1 MKGRY
6 PEYPATPISD
16 IREMFLRSCEKFG
29 DRTALQYK
37 KANRWIPISY
47 RELRAEAEAVACG
60 LAAIGLSPGESK
72 LAIVGDN
79 RPEWAIV
86 YLAAACVG
94 IVCVPIDRDLR
105 ETEVYHILYL
115 SGAQTVV
122 GDAKHMDMLQ
132 EVRKKLPQQLTV
144 INMDEGGEAEDPMP
158 FARLKAQGC
167 ERMAAGK
174 NDFLEQQVSPDHLLS
189 ILFTSGTMGNSKGV
203 MLTHGNIAANIYDVV
218 RWVKIS
224 SEDRLLS
231 VLPLHH
237 SYECTVGFLLALYI
251 GGSISYAESL
261 RRFAENVAE
270 TKATAVLGVPL
281 LWHNAYKKLEA
292 GMAEKGPWKVRAAK
306 RVASVCQGVFRLDIR
321 RRLFAEVHRRFGG
334 SLRLLISGGA
344 AIDPSVVRGFREL
357 GFSFLQGYGL
367 TESSPII
374 SANRD
379 HAFKDGSAGLP
390 LPSVEVRIA
399 ADGEILARGPNIMKG
414 YYNNPAATQE
424 ALEDGWLHTGDL
436 GYLDEDGFLFIQG
449 RKKSA
454 IVTPGGKKV
463 YPEEVE
469 AEILKSS
476 FVLECLVWG
485 HESED
490 PNHHVEVQAI
500 VVPNTDYFVSQ
511 GLEKDG
517 SVGPATVEAILR
529 REVKERC
536 LNLAPFKRVTRLTVR
551 FEEFEKTA
559 TRKIKRYLYTG
570 KPADLWTQDPAG
582 QPRSAANRDH
592 EIHEMSESGQP

>member
-1 MKGRY
+1 MKGKY
-6 PEYPATPISD
+6 PEYPAEPISD
-16 IREMFLRSCEKFG
+16 IRQMFLRSCEQFSG
-29 DRTALQYK
+29 RTALQYK
-37 KANRWIPISY
+37 EADRWIPIRY
-47 RELRAEAEAVACG
+47 HELRAEVETIACG
-60 LAAIGLSPGESK
+60 LAAIGLSPSESK

-79 RPEWAIV
+79 RPEWATA
-86 YLAAACVG
+86 YLAAACTG

-115 SGAQTVV
+115 SGARTVV
-122 GDAKHMDMLQ
+122 GDARHMDMLQ
-132 EVRKKLPQQLTV
+132 EIRKKLPQPLV
-144 INMDEGGEAEDPMP
+144 LINMDETGDTADPMS
-158 FARLKAQGC
+158 FARVKALGC
-167 ERMAAGK
+167 ERMATGK
-174 NDFLEQQVSPDHLLS
+174 NDFLERHVSPDHLIA

-203 MLTHGNIAANIYDVV
+203 MLTHGNIAANICDVV

-224 SEDRLLS
+224 AEDRLLS
-231 VLPLHH
+231 VLPMHH
-237 SYECTVGFLLALYI
+237 SYECTVGFLLPLYI
-251 GGSISYAESL
+251 GGSVSYAESL

-270 TKATAVLGVPL
+270 TKATAILGVPL

-292 GMAEKGPWKVRAAK
+292 GMAEKGLWKVRAAK
-306 RVASVCQGVFRLDIR
+306 RVASVCHGIFRVDIR
-321 RRLFAEVHRRFGG
+321 RRLFGEVHRRFGG

-379 HAFKDGSAGLP
+379 RAFRDASAGLP

-414 YYNNPAATQE
+414 YYNNPEATRE
-424 ALEDGWLHTGDL
+424 TLEDGWLHTGDL

-469 AEILKSS
+469 AEILKSP

-485 HESED
+485 HQSGD
-490 PNHHVEVQAI
+490 PTDHAEVQAI

-517 SVGPATVEAILR
+517 SVGPATVESILR
-529 REVKERC
+529 REVKQRC
-536 LNLAPFKRVTRLTVR
+536 LQLAPFKRVTRLTVR

-570 KPADLWTQDPAG
+570 KAADLWTQEPSG
-582 QPRSAANRDH
+582 QPPDAADRHH
-592 EIHEMSESGQP
+592 EIHET